1 MIKRLLAAIV
11 FTTIS
16 ATAASADPEANAKDF
31 ISSGVDQA
39 ITILKETTPDDPAR
53 AARFRDFVDQVI
65 DTRSVAQ
72 FTLGHYRKGADPEL
86 VRAFEKQFKEYATAS
101 YESRLGLYGGQTIN
115 ITDAV
120 ARKDTD
126 VLVKGT
132 INAKDGRHLADVAFR
147 VLTTSRGPKLFDAQ
161 VEGIWL
167 AVEQR
172 SQFGNFLGQHGGD
185 IQKLIDFLADET
197 ARLRAAG
204 SETETAAAEG

>member
-1 MIKRLLAAIV
+1 MMKRLLAAI
-11 FTTIS
+11 FLATFAAGTAAAS
-16 ATAASADPEANAKDF
+16 PEETATAF
-31 ISSGVDQA
+31 IDQGVAQA
-39 ITILKETTPDDPAR
+39 IAILQETTPDDPAR
-53 AARFRDFVDQVI
+53 AARFRDFVDDII

-72 FTLGHYRKGADPEL
+72 FTLGHYRKGADPRL
-86 VRAFEKQFKEYATAS
+86 VRAFEKQFREYATAS

-120 ARKDTD
+120 ARKATD

-132 INAKDGRHLADVAFR
+132 INAADGRHLADVAFR
-147 VLTTSRGPKLFDAQ
+147 VLTTAKGPQLFDAQ

-172 SQFGNFLGQHGGD
+172 NQFGNFLGQHGGD

-197 ARLRAAG
+197 ARLRSGDAG
-204 SETETAAAEG
+204 SETAAG

>member
-1 MIKRLLAAIV
+1 MIKSIVAAILLV
-11 FTTIS
+11 MTS
-16 ATAASADPEANAKDF
+16 ASMAAADPEATAKTF
-31 ISSGVDQA
+31 ITDGVDQA
-39 ITILKETTPDDPAR
+39 ITILKETNPEDPAR
-53 AARFRDFVDQVI
+53 AARFRDFVSEII

-86 VRAFEKQFKEYATAS
+86 VRAFEQQFKEYATAS
-101 YESRLGLYGGQTIN
+101 YESRLGLYGGQTIT

-147 VLTTSRGPKLFDAQ
+147 VLTTKRGPQLFDAQ

-172 SQFGNFLGQHGGD
+172 AQFGNFLVQHDGD
-185 IQKLIDFLADET
+185 IQKLINFLADET
-197 ARLRAAG
+197 ARLRSDEAEA
-204 SETETAAAEG
+204 TLAEG